1 MRKFIFQNL
10 RLLAT
15 LFGLASLLQ
24 TLTNKKDLFYLAF
37 LDYLDQFDLDH
48 IRLDRNK
55 MQNFLFVRESES
67 GSNLPLGKGRV
78 LTGES
83 R

>member
-15 LFGLASLLQ
+15 PFGLASLLQ
-24 TLTNKKDLFYLAF
+24 TLTNKRDLFYLAF
-37 LDYLDQFDLDH
+37 LDYLGQFDLHH

-67 GSNLPLGKGRV
+67 GSNFPLGEGRV